1 MASALYW
8 HRTSSPS
15 LEPGM
20 VKELEYVIEQQAKE
34 IESLKEELK
43 AKGAIEKRAEII
55 QRTEISTCPVPV
67 KPEHLPCTIKDPAAI
82 IAIRGY
88 KDETLQ
94 SK

>member
-20 VKELEYVIEQQAKE
+20 VKELEYVIEQQARE

-43 AKGAIEKRAEII
+43 AKSAIENRSEIPV
-55 QRTEISTCPVPV
+55 CPVPL
-67 KPEHLPCTIKDPAAI
+67 KPEHLPCIIKDTTAVF
-82 IAIRGY
+82 AIRGY
-88 KDETLQ
+88 RDGTIQ
-94 SK
+94 SNTR